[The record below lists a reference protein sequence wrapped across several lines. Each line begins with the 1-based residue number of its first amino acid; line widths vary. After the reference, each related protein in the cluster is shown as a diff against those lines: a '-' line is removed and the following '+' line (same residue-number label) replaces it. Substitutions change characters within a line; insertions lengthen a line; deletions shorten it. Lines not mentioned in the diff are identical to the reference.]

1 MILILNVLLER
12 VPEIL
17 IPKIYENIREFS
29 EKKNQRETFLESIL
43 DPTFH
48 LKFTRKKKK
57 KKTKKNGPANY

>member
-29 EKKNQRETFLESIL
+29 EKK
-43 DPTFH
+43 
-48 LKFTRKKKK
+48 
-57 KKTKKNGPANY
+57 TKERPF